1 MLSIVY
7 PEFLSMKTPL
17 LSIACLLII
26 IATVRSQNF
35 DTVQVR
41 SEQVAGNIYIL
52 KGSGGNIG
60 VLTGPDGILM
70 IDDQFLPLSEKIKNA
85 IAALDKGNIR
95 FTLNTHVHGDHTG
108 SNEFFKR
115 NGSTIVAHDLVR
127 ERMQK
132 EYVNKTTNQ
141 TTPPRDKDAWPV
153 VTFSDKMNLHLNDQ
167 DISLIHFAPGH
178 TDGDVIINFKQA
190 NVFHMGDVF
199 VTYGYPFI
207 DASRGGSISG
217 LISTLDKV
225 MSMMDDNSKIIPGHG
240 NLSTKADVKKYRDRL
255 AKIRDEVAAALK
267 KGKKVQ
273 DIAAMGI
280 TDPFDAEWGKGFLK
294 GKDFVVI
301 VAEGLNAEKTK

>member
-1 MLSIVY
+1 
-7 PEFLSMKTPL
+7 MKTHL

-26 IATVRSQNF
+26 TATVQSQNF

-41 SEQVAGNIYIL
+41 SEQVAGNVYVL

-85 IAALDKGNIR
+85 IANLDKGNIR
-95 FTLNTHVHGDHTG
+95 FTLNTHIHGDHTG

-115 NGSTIVAHDLVR
+115 NGSTIIAHDVVR
-127 ERMQK
+127 ERMKTEQ
-132 EYVNKTTNQ
+132 VNKAMNR

-153 VTFSDKMNLHLNDQ
+153 VTFSDKLNLHLNDQ

-178 TDGDVIINFKQA
+178 TDGDVIIHFKQA

-207 DASRGGSISG
+207 DASSGGSING
-217 LISTLDKV
+217 LISALDKA

-240 NLSTKADVKKYRDRL
+240 NVSTKADVKKYRDRL
-255 AKIRDEVAAALK
+255 GKIRDEVAAALK
-267 KGKKVQ
+267 KGKKIQ
-273 DIAAMGI
+273 DIASMGI
-280 TDPFDAEWGKGFLK
+280 TDSFDAEWGKGFLK